1 MAGCPWQVNILSSIL
16 WYKLLYKMV
25 ESSSDLSIPRVN
37 EGRGVEC
44 CLQIPV
50 TRHQGR
56 SYQDHLV
63 RMPVRL
69 GGMGIRSM
77 TDVSLTAYIGSLEQA
92 LPHFVGDDGLCQQL
106 TPVLGGNEG
115 LGA

>member
-1 MAGCPWQVNILSSIL
+1 MMKLDYHLAMCFPSDVAEAAREMD
-16 WYKLLYKMV
+16 KLLYKMV
-25 ESSSDLSIPRVN
+25 ESSADLSIPRVN

-69 GGMGIRSM
+69 GGMGNGYQIH
-77 TDVSLTAYIGSLEQA
+77 D
-92 LPHFVGDDGLCQQL
+92 
-106 TPVLGGNEG
+106 
-115 LGA
+115 